1 MWCKF
6 WKTRWTREQ
15 QDRLKEGGDNFF
27 PIFFFSKCFF
37 SFFSKVKKTW
47 SRGSYWRCVGAED
60 GEKMAREYR
69 LQLFTP
75 SKPIGSWNLSP
86 WPQPSWRSPSC
97 TAPSSW
103 RPARRTGGTSWTHW
117 SCWQERCAPVR
128 MLRWDKLVWRSV
140 KYKHVG
146 IVLELAKLTKK
157 VWRKV

>member
-6 WKTRWTREQ
+6 WKSRWTREQ
-15 QDRLKEGGDNFF
+15 QDRLKEGGDKFF
-27 PIFFFSKCFF
+27 SIFFFLEMFF
-37 SFFSKVKKTW
+37 FFFPKVKKNMIKKLILKVCW
-47 SRGSYWRCVGAED
+47 CRGWWKDGSRVQVATFHPKQTQWKLE
-60 GEKMAREYR
+60 
-69 LQLFTP
+69 L
-75 SKPIGSWNLSP
+75 IP

-117 SCWQERCAPVR
+117 SCWQGRCAPVR